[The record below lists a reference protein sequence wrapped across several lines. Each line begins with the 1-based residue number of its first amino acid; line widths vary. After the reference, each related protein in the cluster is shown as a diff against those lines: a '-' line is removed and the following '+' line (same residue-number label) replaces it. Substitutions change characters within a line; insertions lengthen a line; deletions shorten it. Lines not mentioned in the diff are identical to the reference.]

1 LYAYEIARNYHNKTK
16 IRVVSLGTGE
26 KTFKEIDPESANV
39 ATFVSKSGEFM
50 MNMDSYA
57 AHNYLKTFMPD
68 AKNTYVRLQTTSDI
82 GMDKIDK
89 ASINGLQADGARLWT
104 ENEASITKILRDML
118 DERYGSTASA
128 TA

>member
-1 LYAYEIARNYHNKTK
+1 
-16 IRVVSLGTGE
+16 
-26 KTFKEIDPESANV
+26 
-39 ATFVSKSGEFM
+39 M